1 MLYNGFTAKWTPKA
15 LMYPPF
21 SDSPFHGCQVTW
33 FLLNCSCIM
42 CVSEYMSGW
51 ESHHLR
57 PNQMTLASVMSWN
70 EARSKVIM
78 SNGQSTNSVSIETAK
93 WNHCIRSSQ
102 AGEKKEK
109 KKRTWYCMVLH
120 HFLKLA
126 YTAILSNKGNKAEWH
141 WERRLTVATSHHIK

>member
-33 FLLNCSCIM
+33 FLLNCPCIM

-51 ESHHLR
+51 ECHHLR

-102 AGEKKEK
+102 AGEKKK
-109 KKRTWYCMVLH
+109 KKEHDIAWFYIIFSSWPILPYCQT
-120 HFLKLA
+120 KEIRQNG
-126 YTAILSNKGNKAEWH
+126 TEKED
-141 WERRLTVATSHHIK
+141 